1 MHIYVTESWKLF
13 KFDGT
18 QTKCNNAA
26 AILIVLFETLNFEC
40 ARTMKNVSRQRVS
53 RLSADIFDL
62 TTPCLVVFIHFSLLC
77 KNSVFQNK
85 TAIETDKR
93 S

>member
-1 MHIYVTESWKLF
+1 MLLKVENCSNLMEPKQSATMLQPF
-13 KFDGT
+13 
-18 QTKCNNAA
+18 
-26 AILIVLFETLNFEC
+26 LIVLFETLNFEC